1 MDEPFGALDPVIRAK
16 AQEDLKAIQRRF
28 GTTILLVT
36 HDMEEAISLG
46 DHIAVMDD
54 GKLLQYGP
62 PAEILARPVTEFVER
77 LVGTGERPFRLL
89 SLTDLKTVLQPGDA
103 SGDAMPVS
111 ASQRDALAELLWSG
125 RNALPVLDGDGRPLG
140 RVTLE
145 RLLRKAER
153 PA

>member
-1 MDEPFGALDPVIRAK
+1 
-16 AQEDLKAIQRRF
+16 
-28 GTTILLVT
+28 
-36 HDMEEAISLG
+36 
-46 DHIAVMDD
+46 
-54 GKLLQYGP
+54 
-62 PAEILARPVTEFVER
+62 
-77 LVGTGERPFRLL
+77 
-89 SLTDLKTVLQPGDA
+89 
-103 SGDAMPVS
+103 MPVS